1 MEILDI
7 GGGFPSGELH
17 ESTVE
22 ALKGTQ
28 NDPLGYKMMAEPGR
42 HLCANSC
49 YILARVIGV
58 RNKAG
63 SKCYHLN
70 DSLYHAFNCVL
81 MDNVNFG
88 TLPDQFYG
96 RIDHKQNHKVI
107 TAGDVEPA
115 DLFGMTCDGLDI
127 ISRKL
132 MVPKDVQTGDWL
144 SFGGM
149 GAYTYGPR
157 SRFNGMR
164 SLVDVCEWEGD
175 IGPYETKKPAA

>member
-1 MEILDI
+1 
-7 GGGFPSGELH
+7 
-17 ESTVE
+17 
-22 ALKGTQ
+22 
-28 NDPLGYKMMAEPGR
+28 
-42 HLCANSC
+42 
-49 YILARVIGV
+49 
-58 RNKAG
+58 
-63 SKCYHLN
+63 
-70 DSLYHAFNCVL
+70 
-81 MDNVNFG
+81 MDNVTYGN
-88 TLPDQFYG
+88 LPDPFYSP
-96 RIDHKQNHKVI
+96 IHHKQTHKVI

-144 SFGGM
+144 SLGGM

-157 SRFNGMR
+157 SRFNRMR